1 MVSNKP
7 PPAKRENGNR
17 QLPAENQNTKTAQA
31 DDRQFQ
37 ADILPGV
44 SRTFA
49 LTIPTLPPRLTLV
62 VTNAYLLCRIADTIE
77 DDPLLDIER
86 KEASLGRFLAVVEGR
101 DDATDFS
108 ASVAPLLA
116 ADIPPAESELM
127 RNIPRVIAVTHSF
140 SDAERRILARC
151 VNVMC
156 VDMPRFQRNSSRT
169 GLRDLPEFDAYC
181 YAVAGVVGELL
192 TDLFCIHC
200 PELEPSR
207 AEMRKLAVSFGQ
219 GLQMTNILKDVWDD
233 YERGACWLPRSV
245 FEGGDGD
252 GGGESPLDDLPASH
266 RGESFQRGLGTL
278 LSIANG
284 HLRNALEFTCRI
296 PPREKGIRRFCL
308 WALGMAVLTVGKIE
322 RNRLFADSSEVK
334 ISRRAVRAT
343 ILATNLLVSNNR
355 GLRLLFR
362 LAARRLPNQ

>member
-1 MVSNKP
+1 M
-7 PPAKRENGNR
+7 
-17 QLPAENQNTKTAQA
+17 TAPSDSSARA
-31 DDRQFQ
+31 DDRQYQ

-49 LTIPTLPPRLTLV
+49 LTIPTLPPRLTVV

-86 KEASLGRFLAVVEGR
+86 KEANLARFLAVVEGR
-101 DDATDFS
+101 DDAADFS
-108 ASVAPLLA
+108 AAVAPLLA
-116 ADIPPAESELM
+116 PDIPPAESELM

-140 SDAERRILARC
+140 SEAEREILARC
-151 VNVMC
+151 VTVMC

-207 AEMRKLAVSFGQ
+207 DEMRKLAVSFGQ

-233 YERGACWLPRSV
+233 YGRGACWLPRSV
-245 FEGGDGD
+245 FEGG
-252 GGGESPLDDLPASH
+252 ESPLDDLPGSH
-266 RGESFQRGLGTL
+266 RDESFQRGLETL
-278 LSIANG
+278 LAIAHG

-322 RNRLFADSSEVK
+322 RNRLFADSNEVK

-343 ILATNLLVSNNR
+343 VLATNLLVSNNR
-355 GLRLLFR
+355 GLRVLFR
-362 LAARRLPNQ
+362 LAARRLPS